1 MASKHF
7 RNSPEEE
14 IPHATEQEVEKAII
28 ECLRIAARRGR
39 QLREERERLARGES
53 ATPPETFSH
62 LKKDWDLHY
71 DLIPREQ
78 ALDQILSK
86 YKSGELPISK
96 MSNKELVLFGEASHK
111 ETENLLWN
119 IKQHEL
125 FLKRL
130 DGIAKHLNDAERRR
144 ISEML
149 SATKWSERELT
160 EVKNIIENAVWF
172 SHLPWHA
179 RERE

>member
-1 MASKHF
+1 M
-7 RNSPEEE
+7 
-14 IPHATEQEVEKAII
+14 PHATEQEIEKAII

-39 QLREERERLARGES
+39 QLREERERLARGET

-62 LKKDWDLHY
+62 LKKDWDLQY

-78 ALDQILSK
+78 ALEEILCK
-86 YKSGELPISK
+86 YKSGELLIAQ

-111 ETENLLWN
+111 ETDNLFWN

-130 DGIAKHLNDAERRR
+130 DDIAKHLNDAERRR
-144 ISEML
+144 ISDML
-149 SATKWSERELT
+149 SATKWGERELA

-172 SHLPWHA
+172 SHLPQRA
-179 RERE
+179 NDRE

>member
-1 MASKHF
+1 MTSKHF

-14 IPHATEQEVEKAII
+14 IPQATEEEIEKAIV

-39 QLREERERLARGES
+39 QLREERERLARGET

-78 ALDQILSK
+78 ALEEILSK
-86 YKSGELPISK
+86 YKSGELPIAK
-96 MSNKELVLFGEASHK
+96 MSNKELVLFGEASDR

-119 IKQHEL
+119 IKQHKL

-130 DGIAKHLNDAERRR
+130 DGIAKHLNDAERHR
-144 ISEML
+144 ISDML
-149 SATKWSERELT
+149 SATKWGERELA

-172 SHLPWHA
+172 SHILQRA
-179 RERE
+179 NDRE